1 MPQGGGGEIVGRIC
15 YTEGTER
22 GLGVAEVEVHQA
34 ESMARATEVG
44 DPAREHVVM
53 VVVVFEGKLSK

>member
-1 MPQGGGGEIVGRIC
+1 MLPQGGGGEIVGRIC

-53 VVVVFEGKLSK
+53 VVV